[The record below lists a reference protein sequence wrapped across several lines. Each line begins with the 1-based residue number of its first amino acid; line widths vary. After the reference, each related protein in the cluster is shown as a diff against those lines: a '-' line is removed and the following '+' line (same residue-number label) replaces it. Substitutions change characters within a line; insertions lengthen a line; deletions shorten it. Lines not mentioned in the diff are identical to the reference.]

1 MYDVAIINVKLF
13 LTLLRR
19 SILTIIT
26 ASSEI
31 LSINKSVSKSTAK
44 TLLVIALAPQNT
56 QVNFRVTALEKY
68 SIGHLMYRS
77 FIFNAT

>member
-56 QVNFRVTALEKY
+56 QVNFQVTALEKY
-68 SIGHLMYRS
+68 STGHLMYSS
-77 FIFNAT
+77 FIFSAA